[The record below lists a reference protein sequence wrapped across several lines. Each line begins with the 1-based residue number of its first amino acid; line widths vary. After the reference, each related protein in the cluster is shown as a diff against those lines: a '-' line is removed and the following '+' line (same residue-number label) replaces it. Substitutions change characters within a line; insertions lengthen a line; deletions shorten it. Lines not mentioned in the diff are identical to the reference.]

1 MSGKTFFKRSSAALK
16 HFPPRVQKRARVV
29 STTRTM
35 SAAMPKAQPLDDVSN
50 LIDLDAL
57 NKELD
62 QARSNVEMWMAR
74 RELSMKEQV
83 AVHKTNM
90 AVAEEEYVSLVE
102 REKDL
107 ATAAEELARRQ
118 EYQQAELDALQEEA
132 AQAKELGE
140 DLPQQLQ
147 TLRAQVTTEK
157 DDLER
162 EQTKITGE
170 EMVKAQM
177 LQAHLS
183 AVDLYRDRLGLRFEI
198 GDAEELRFFYK
209 RVDPADHEREFMVA
223 VRVVDSGGYE
233 LMDCD
238 PDMGDQAQALLAE
251 CNRTDNLSGF
261 VRGIRKLFRS
271 AVAEE
276 EVAAAAAALREKANI
291 VPPSYV
297 PVEEPVSEPEP
308 VAPRTPFNT
317 KPDDMVPL

>member
-1 MSGKTFFKRSSAALK
+1 MSGKTFFKRSSADLK

-140 DLPQQLQ
+140 DLPPGPVQL
-147 TLRAQVTTEK
+147 
-157 DDLER
+157 
-162 EQTKITGE
+162 
-170 EMVKAQM
+170 
-177 LQAHLS
+177 H
-183 AVDLYRDRLGLRFEI
+183 
-198 GDAEELRFFYK
+198 
-209 RVDPADHEREFMVA
+209 P
-223 VRVVDSGGYE
+223 
-233 LMDCD
+233 
-238 PDMGDQAQALLAE
+238 
-251 CNRTDNLSGF
+251 
-261 VRGIRKLFRS
+261 RGRS
-271 AVAEE
+271 EHH
-276 EVAAAAAALREKANI
+276 RSRGNI
-291 VPPSYV
+291 Q
-297 PVEEPVSEPEP
+297 
-308 VAPRTPFNT
+308 
-317 KPDDMVPL
+317 L

>member
-1 MSGKTFFKRSSAALK
+1 MADSN
-16 HFPPRVQKRARVV
+16 FPPRALAR
-29 STTRTM
+29 SHASIAAHTM
-35 SAAMPKAQPLDDVSN
+35 SAAPPAMSNARPLDDVSN
-50 LIDLDAL
+50 IIDLDAL
-57 NKELD
+57 HKELE

-147 TLRAQVTTEK
+147 VLREQVTTEK
-157 DDLER
+157 DELER
-162 EQTKITGE
+162 ESTKVTGD

-198 GDAEELRFFYK
+198 GDAEELRFFY
-209 RVDPADHEREFMVA
+209 RHVDPADHEREFMVA
-223 VRVVDSGGYE
+223 VRVVDAGGYE

-238 PDMGDQAQALLAE
+238 PDMGDAAQRLLAE

-261 VRGIRKLFRS
+261 VRGVRKLFRAS
-271 AVAEE
+271 VAEE
-276 EVAAAAAALREKANI
+276 EVAAAAAALREKAK
-291 VPPSYV
+291 VSAPSYA
-297 PVEEPVSEPEP
+297 PADEPEPEP

-317 KPDDMVPL
+317 RPDDMVPL

>member
-1 MSGKTFFKRSSAALK
+1 
-16 HFPPRVQKRARVV
+16 
-29 STTRTM
+29 M

-198 GDAEELRFFYK
+198 GD
-209 RVDPADHEREFMVA
+209 EREFMVA

>member
-1 MSGKTFFKRSSAALK
+1 MADSNFPLGALARSHASIAA
-16 HFPPRVQKRARVV
+16 H
-29 STTRTM
+29 TM
-35 SAAMPKAQPLDDVSN
+35 SAAPPAMSNVRPLDDVSN
-50 LIDLDAL
+50 IIDLDAL
-57 NKELD
+57 HKELE

-107 ATAAEELARRQ
+107 AAAAEELARRQ
-118 EYQQAELDALQEEA
+118 EYQQAELDTLQEEA

-147 TLRAQVTTEK
+147 VLREQVTTEK
-157 DDLER
+157 DELER
-162 EQTKITGE
+162 ESTKVKGD

-183 AVDLYRDRLGLRFEI
+183 AVDLYRTRLGLRFEI
-198 GDAEELRFFYK
+198 GDAEELRFFY
-209 RVDPADHEREFMVA
+209 RHVDPADHEREFMVA
-223 VRVVDSGGYE
+223 VRVVDAGGYE

-238 PDMGDQAQALLAE
+238 PDMGDAAQRLLAE

-261 VRGIRKLFRS
+261 VRGVRKLFRES
-271 AVAEE
+271 VAEE
-276 EVAAAAAALREKANI
+276 EVAAAAAALREKAK
-291 VPPSYV
+291 VSAPSYA
-297 PVEEPVSEPEP
+297 PVDEPEPEPEP

>member
-1 MSGKTFFKRSSAALK
+1 MADSN
-16 HFPPRVQKRARVV
+16 FPPRALAR
-29 STTRTM
+29 SHASIAAHTM
-35 SAAMPKAQPLDDVSN
+35 SAAPPAMSNARPLDDVSN
-50 LIDLDAL
+50 IIDLDAL
-57 NKELD
+57 HKELE

-147 TLRAQVTTEK
+147 VLREQVTTEK
-157 DDLER
+157 DELER
-162 EQTKITGE
+162 ESTKVKGD

-183 AVDLYRDRLGLRFEI
+183 AVDLYRTRLGLRFEI
-198 GDAEELRFFYK
+198 GDAEELRFFY
-209 RVDPADHEREFMVA
+209 RHVDPADHEREFMVA
-223 VRVVDSGGYE
+223 VRVVDAGGYE

-238 PDMGDQAQALLAE
+238 PDMGDAAQRLLAE

-261 VRGIRKLFRS
+261 VRGVRKLFRAS
-271 AVAEE
+271 VAEE
-276 EVAAAAAALREKANI
+276 EVAAAAAA
-291 VPPSYV
+291 SYA
-297 PVEEPVSEPEP
+297 PADEPEPEP

-317 KPDDMVPL
+317 RPDDMVPL

>member
-1 MSGKTFFKRSSAALK
+1 MPLK
-16 HFPPRVQKRARVV
+16 QLVPPRVQKRARVV

-57 NKELD
+57 NKELY

-261 VRGIRKLFRS
+261 VRGSGSSSGRPSRRKRS
-271 AVAEE
+271 RRRRRRSGKRRTSSRRATS
-276 EVAAAAAALREKANI
+276 RWRSRC
-291 VPPSYV
+291 PSRS
-297 PVEEPVSEPEP
+297 PSRP
-308 VAPRTPFNT
+308 APRSTPSPTIWCRCEFALVEC
-317 KPDDMVPL
+317 KW